1 MLHSQ
6 CHHHH
11 LLFPFTLTHHKVKPP
26 LSILPPLLHHKPTI
40 LHSVSASAI
49 PPWLAQLADAAADID
64 FETEGEGPVELPFS
78 STPSIFATA
87 DDPSP
92 IQVASSV
99 LLTGAVSVFL
109 FRSLRRRAQRV
120 KQSVTTLFSLVFF
133 FIPRL
138 SERKKLYFLKVV
150 FFCVFSFKKNYVG
163 DLRLTISFWVE
174 PLLNHPTVCIQA
186 LLGGISAGVIALILY
201 KFATTIEA
209 GLNRQTISDNFS
221 VRQITITIRT
231 IVNGLTYLATF
242 VFGLNSL
249 GLFLY
254 SGQLALKF
262 IMGNSTEKETESK
275 STDQPN
281 LSNSSI
287 ESSTDKTELSSRK
300 EEQSSNDAQ

>member
-120 KQSVTTLFSLVFF
+120 KQSQFRSSGEKSIKEEALDSLKAMGSGSVKAK
-133 FIPRL
+133 
-138 SERKKLYFLKVV
+138 E
-150 FFCVFSFKKNYVG
+150 
-163 DLRLTISFWVE
+163 D
-174 PLLNHPTVCIQA
+174 
-186 LLGGISAGVIALILY
+186 SASPA
-201 KFATTIEA
+201 
-209 GLNRQTISDNFS
+209 LNRQKISDNFS

>member
-49 PPWLAQLADAAADID
+49 PPWAAQLADAAADID
-64 FETEGEGPVELPFS
+64 TEGPVELPFS

-150 FFCVFSFKKNYVG
+150 
-163 DLRLTISFWVE
+163 
-174 PLLNHPTVCIQA
+174 LL
-186 LLGGISAGVIALILY
+186 
-201 KFATTIEA
+201 F
-209 GLNRQTISDNFS
+209 
-221 VRQITITIRT
+221 IT
-231 IVNGLTYLATF
+231 
-242 VFGLNSL
+242 
-249 GLFLY
+249 
-254 SGQLALKF
+254 
-262 IMGNSTEKETESK
+262 
-275 STDQPN
+275 
-281 LSNSSI
+281 
-287 ESSTDKTELSSRK
+287 
-300 EEQSSNDAQ
+300 

>member
-6 CHHHH
+6 CHHH
-11 LLFPFTLTHHKVKPP
+11 LLFPLTLAHHKVKPP

-150 FFCVFSFKKNYVG
+150 
-163 DLRLTISFWVE
+163 
-174 PLLNHPTVCIQA
+174 LL
-186 LLGGISAGVIALILY
+186 
-201 KFATTIEA
+201 F
-209 GLNRQTISDNFS
+209 
-221 VRQITITIRT
+221 IT
-231 IVNGLTYLATF
+231 
-242 VFGLNSL
+242 
-249 GLFLY
+249 
-254 SGQLALKF
+254 
-262 IMGNSTEKETESK
+262 
-275 STDQPN
+275 
-281 LSNSSI
+281 
-287 ESSTDKTELSSRK
+287 
-300 EEQSSNDAQ
+300 